1 MRAFRTEETPKASP
15 KRKSC
20 KWRLSHRKVLMLDDP
35 CISDLPLPLEEP
47 AMATG
52 EQGTQET
59 LTTMPSS
66 PLWAFQ
72 PSQALAARCMRS
84 EVDEPGVLK

>member
-1 MRAFRTEETPKASP
+1 
-15 KRKSC
+15 
-20 KWRLSHRKVLMLDDP
+20 
-35 CISDLPLPLEEP
+35 
-47 AMATG
+47 MATG

-72 PSQALAARCMRS
+72 PSQALATRCMRS
-84 EVDEPGVLK
+84 EVDEPGILT